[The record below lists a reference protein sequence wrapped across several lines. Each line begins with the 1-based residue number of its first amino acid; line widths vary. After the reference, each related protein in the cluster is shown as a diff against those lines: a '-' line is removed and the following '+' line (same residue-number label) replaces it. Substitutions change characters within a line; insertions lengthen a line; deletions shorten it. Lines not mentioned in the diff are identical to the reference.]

1 MEEVVRNIKTKLRM
15 KGQKQK
21 YLCSVLNLDKCQV
34 SNRMNGRVKFQD
46 FELEILSN
54 NDLL

>member
-1 MEEVVRNIKTKLRM
+1 MEEVVKNIKTKLRM

-21 YLCSVLNLDKCQV
+21 YLCDVLNLDKCQV